1 MRLSL
6 LFLLLVAIP
15 WAAQAPSP
23 SALTPDDYRTDARS
37 IEPLIGA
44 QYAYVDRFEG
54 GLAPISPRLR
64 AEAEQVTDRQSLL
77 VFAERVLLALADHHA
92 ITGAS
97 TAHSW
102 AVVPSY
108 ADLWIERRNAG
119 YVVGAIREGSPAA
132 GAGIVPGDF
141 LTGVSG
147 VPIGVAVE
155 GFWTDLGLPLTD
167 ERASFAAR
175 VLAAGRRD
183 SPRYLE
189 LRSRSGETR
198 AVELP
203 NLYAANREGLERRLV
218 VSERRGGALEIRLN
232 DSLGAD
238 GTIAAFDAAM
248 AEARPAERI
257 VIDLTETPSGGN
269 TVVARA
275 IMGWFVTR
283 ARSYQVHSLPAEE
296 RATGVPRQ
304 WVEQVLPRR
313 GKFHRGSV
321 TVLVGRWTGSM
332 GEGLAIGFHAIGAD
346 VVGTRMAGLRGAVY
360 DHRLSRTGLVLKLP
374 TERLYA
380 VGGTPREDFIPRQ
393 PHPRAQR

>member
-1 MRLSL
+1 MNLGANSCRVGVSGGGED
-6 LFLLLVAIP
+6 LFLLL
-15 WAAQAPSP
+15 
-23 SALTPDDYRTDARS
+23 D
-37 IEPLIGA
+37 G
-44 QYAYVDRFEG
+44 RF
-54 GLAPISPRLR
+54 
-64 AEAEQVTDRQSLL
+64 
-77 VFAERVLLALADHHA
+77 
-92 ITGAS
+92 
-97 TAHSW
+97 
-102 AVVPSY
+102 
-108 ADLWIERRNAG
+108 
-119 YVVGAIREGSPAA
+119 
-132 GAGIVPGDF
+132 
-141 LTGVSG
+141 
-147 VPIGVAVE
+147 
-155 GFWTDLGLPLTD
+155 GLPLTD

-183 SPRYLE
+183 SPRHLE

-203 NLYAANREGLERRLV
+203 NLYAANRERLERPLV

-232 DSLGAD
+232 DSLGEN

-248 AEARPAERI
+248 AGARPAERI

-283 ARSYQVHSLPAEE
+283 ARSYQIHSLPAEE

-304 WVEQVLPRR
+304 WVEQVLPRP
-313 GKFHRGSV
+313 GKSHRGSV
-321 TVLVGRWTGSM
+321 TVRVGRWTGSM

-380 VGGTPREDFIPRQ
+380 VGGTPREDFIPQQ
-393 PHPRAQR
+393 PHPRAPR

>member
-1 MRLSL
+1 
-6 LFLLLVAIP
+6 LFLLLVTVP
-15 WAAQAPSP
+15 SAAQAPSP
-23 SALTPDDYRTDARS
+23 SALTPDDYRVDARS
-37 IEPLIGA
+37 IEPLIAA
-44 QYAYVDRFEG
+44 QYAYIDRFEDG
-54 GLAPISPRLR
+54 RAPISPRLR

-108 ADLWIERRNAG
+108 SDLWIERRNAG
-119 YVVGAIREGSPAA
+119 YVVGAIRDGSPAA
-132 GAGIVPGDF
+132 GAGIVPGDL
-141 LTGVSG
+141 LTAVSG

-155 GFWTDLGLPLTD
+155 GFWADLGVPLTD

-183 SPRYLE
+183 SPRHLE

-232 DSLGAD
+232 DSLGED

-248 AEARPAERI
+248 AGARRAERI

-283 ARSYQVHSLPAEE
+283 ARSYQIHSLPA
-296 RATGVPRQ
+296 
-304 WVEQVLPRR
+304 
-313 GKFHRGSV
+313 
-321 TVLVGRWTGSM
+321 
-332 GEGLAIGFHAIGAD
+332 
-346 VVGTRMAGLRGAVY
+346 
-360 DHRLSRTGLVLKLP
+360 
-374 TERLYA
+374 
-380 VGGTPREDFIPRQ
+380 
-393 PHPRAQR
+393 